1 MWENRDRKT
10 PNMDTFYAVLILIH
24 VYPITQN
31 ENNTH
36 TTHTS
41 LHPWLFTV
49 YLMTYVFVAI
59 DYDLNV
65 LSENKSKFIEQSDN
79 KGLFGCICLVNKCF
93 NFFKVISNK
102 RTE

>member
-1 MWENRDRKT
+1 
-10 PNMDTFYAVLILIH
+10 
-24 VYPITQN
+24 
-31 ENNTH
+31 
-36 TTHTS
+36 
-41 LHPWLFTV
+41 
-49 YLMTYVFVAI
+49 MTYVFVAI